1 MDPQPGGQTAADF
14 PLTDP
19 TAARLTGPDELVVA
33 VPALIGFRPRDS
45 LVAVGVRSPDSTVV
59 CTLRVDLADVAGSVA
74 ARRHIARVL
83 ANQGCDELFLV
94 VVGGRRSRQ
103 GPPRRRLVCALRDEC
118 ATIGLPVRAAVWAA
132 EVALGARWACYG
144 ECGCDGALPDPACSS
159 VTAATVA
166 SGRVVYGDRA
176 ELERLVAPG
185 DARASARRASLL
197 ERRLNE
203 AERIGKP
210 PADASACAALVERW
224 LGEAAAGP
232 PRLADDDV
240 VALCLA
246 LADPVI
252 RDFALGFALGP
263 RAAAAERLWLALVTA
278 APDPEAAEA
287 AVLLAHCALMR
298 GDGALACVALRR
310 AQQAWPGHRL
320 STLFQAALD
329 SGANPAELR
338 AWFLDGRHPVERLP
352 RSGGS

>member
-19 TAARLTGPDELVVA
+19 TAARLTGPAELVVA

-159 VTAATVA
+159 VTAPSWNGWSPPATR
-166 SGRVVYGDRA
+166 G
-176 ELERLVAPG
+176 
-185 DARASARRASLL
+185 
-197 ERRLNE
+197 RRL
-203 AERIGKP
+203 G
-210 PADASACAALVERW
+210 
-224 LGEAAAGP
+224 G
-232 PRLADDDV
+232 
-240 VALCLA
+240 
-246 LADPVI
+246 
-252 RDFALGFALGP
+252 
-263 RAAAAERLWLALVTA
+263 
-278 APDPEAAEA
+278 
-287 AVLLAHCALMR
+287 
-298 GDGALACVALRR
+298 RR
-310 AQQAWPGHRL
+310 C
-320 STLFQAALD
+320 S
-329 SGANPAELR
+329 
-338 AWFLDGRHPVERLP
+338 
-352 RSGGS
+352 SGGSTRRSGSASHRPTRRPVPPWSSDGWARRRPAPLGWPTTTWSRCVWPWPTR